1 VCIGNW
7 IGVVSDMSEPTND
20 FSHLWNDLPYEER
33 NRLMP
38 YMMESQ
44 ILHIWQVKQAAIRA
58 HKQYMKELDDW
69 IKNIENDLNARREK
83 NN

>member
-1 VCIGNW
+1 
-7 IGVVSDMSEPTND
+7 MSEPTND

-83 NN
+83 NK